1 MSTLCYHLRH
11 TIIRSSGIT
20 HSPQTFSRRTWLA
33 GLLLGSSGLTQA
45 QSTAPT
51 ESVAAR
57 ETKAPAL
64 PEVGSTLH
72 VPRLTLLD
80 GQLFDP
86 ATSSAK
92 VTVLYW
98 WASTCPFCAL
108 QSPEMQTL
116 WLDMRS
122 KGLQMLTLSVDK
134 NPQAASAYLARK
146 GYTFPVAWVSP
157 ELHKQFPKPRGL
169 PITIVLDSQGKVLQ
183 AEKGQM
189 FAEDV
194 AQLSQWL

>member
-1 MSTLCYHLRH
+1 MAQ
-11 TIIRSSGIT
+11 
-20 HSPQTFSRRTWLA
+20 SPQPLSRRTWLA
-33 GLLLGSSGLTQA
+33 SVLLGSSGLVHA
-45 QSTAPT
+45 QSAAPT

-57 ETKAPAL
+57 EAKAPAL
-64 PEVGSTLH
+64 PEVGSTVH

-80 GQLFDP
+80 GQSLDP
-86 ATSSAK
+86 SASAAK
-92 VTVLYW
+92 VTVVYW

-108 QSPEMQTL
+108 QSPEMQKL
-116 WLDMRS
+116 WSQLHS

-134 NPQAASAYLARK
+134 TPQEATAYLAKK
-146 GYTFPVAWVSP
+146 GYTFPAAWVSP

-169 PITIVLDSQGKVLQ
+169 PITFVLDRHGKVLQ

-189 FAEDV
+189 FPEDV